1 MAFFAKTILKTFTS
15 DCPYLIFID
24 GYIKVEYLMRPLPG
38 VYILDKFTE
47 IKIPESFDEFEAFAE
62 KFTEL
67 MNFQADV
74 LSTVRSFNKSIQTKE
89 NIHIFTTS
97 VNDTPQKGP
106 PKKQEISEYQP
117 SSPRSLCPGDPE
129 SPLME

>member
-1 MAFFAKTILKTFTS
+1 
-15 DCPYLIFID
+15 
-24 GYIKVEYLMRPLPG
+24 MRPLPG

-47 IKIPESFDEFEAFAE
+47 IKIPESFDEFEALAE

-97 VNDTPQKGP
+97 VKDTPQKGP

-117 SSPRSLCPGDPE
+117 SSPRSPCPGDPE